1 MTDKGMSFPHWLTL
15 LFIGLKLTGQI
26 SWPWIWVVSP
36 VWIIFITGLAITAL
50 TYSLT
55 KLSK

>member
-15 LFIGLKLTGQI
+15 LFIGLKLTRQI